1 MVTRGIFASPRDHW
15 DRTGSVEHAN
25 GRRRSG
31 FFEHDLMYDEE
42 TYLRQN
48 PDVARLVRARSLSS
62 GYEHWMR
69 HGRVEFSR
77 GRRHGPFVATAHA
90 FRAFRLP
97 IGQAGLLLIGAAESD
112 APPGSLA
119 CRHGDDPPFSVQ
131 AVARTRELSIVDVCD
146 RPKRLR
152 LTVLRLEGLSGLDGK
167 RPRPITVLA
176 EGSAPLLVARDAGLQ

>member
-31 FFEHDLMYDEE
+31 FFEHDQMYDEE

-48 PDVARLVRARSLSS
+48 PDVARLVRARSLAS

-77 GRRHGPFVATAHA
+77 GRRHGPFVATVHA
-90 FRAFRLP
+90 LRAFRLP
-97 IGQAGLLLIGAAESD
+97 LAEAGVLVVGAAGTD
-112 APPGSLA
+112 ARTEPFTY
-119 CRHGDDPPFSVQ
+119 RHGDDPPGP
-131 AVARTRELSIVDVCD
+131 VAAIAWTRELTLVDVCE
-146 RPKRLR
+146 RPVRLR
-152 LTVLRLEGLSGLDGK
+152 L
-167 RPRPITVLA
+167 
-176 EGSAPLLVARDAGLQ
+176 